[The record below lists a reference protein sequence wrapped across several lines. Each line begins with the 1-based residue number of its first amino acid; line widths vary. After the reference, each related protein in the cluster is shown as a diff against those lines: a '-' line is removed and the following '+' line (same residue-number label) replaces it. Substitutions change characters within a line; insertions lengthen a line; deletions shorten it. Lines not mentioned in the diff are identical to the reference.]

1 MQFLGRFQGENG
13 ALAMNDNHASTD
25 KATALPVYS
34 VEDGDIDHDR
44 QAVID
49 IWRGN
54 LGSEEILDER
64 YDSIAGG
71 PFGPPMLKFLR
82 HRPSGQRVGVGLLG
96 PRRMLWQ
103 DREIR
108 AGVLAYF
115 AVIPEHRS
123 LGPALMLQSAL
134 LESSCKHFDLV
145 YSLPEQGA
153 RAVFKRIG
161 YAVIGEMARYVKV
174 IRHAHYLE
182 RMLPR
187 IAART
192 LGPLV
197 DWVFRLRDLAFAP
210 RARRFDSQWS
220 TCVDARMDELWH
232 HSDHGDAL
240 VSIRDTRL
248 LRWRFDEAP
257 VATNRYLLVS
267 HADGNRLAAWFAC
280 EADPKTP
287 STLQVTDFWSMGS
300 GQAMEREYIDIL
312 AARARQQG
320 YASLSL
326 NFAGSTCK
334 LVNWAAARFVERS
347 KSPVFGRWHDPTLH
361 GEGPID
367 MHLTF
372 LDNDG

>member
-1 MQFLGRFQGENG
+1 MWPLGRFQGENG
-13 ALAMNDNHASTD
+13 ALAMNDDRVSTA
-25 KATALPVYS
+25 KMTALPVYS
-34 VEDGDIDHDR
+34 VEDGDIDRDR

-64 YDSIAGG
+64 YDSIVGS
-71 PFGPPMLKFLR
+71 PFGPPMLKLLR
-82 HRPSGQRVGVGLLG
+82 HGPSGQRVGVGLLG
-96 PRRMLWQ
+96 PRRMLWRG
-103 DREIR
+103 REIR

-123 LGPALMLQSAL
+123 LGPALMLQNAL
-134 LESSCKHFDLV
+134 LESSCNHFDLV
-145 YSLPEQGA
+145 YSMPEQGA
-153 RAVFKRIG
+153 RAVFKRVG
-161 YAVIGEMARYVKV
+161 YAVIGEMVRYVKV

-182 RMLPR
+182 RMMPR
-187 IAART
+187 IVART
-192 LGPLV
+192 IGPLV
-197 DWVFRLRDLAFAP
+197 DCAFRLRDLASAQRTRQFN
-210 RARRFDSQWS
+210 SQWS

-240 VSIRDTRL
+240 VSIRDTRM

-257 VATNRYLLVS
+257 VATIRYLLVS

-287 STLQVTDFWSMGS
+287 STLQVTDFWSADS
-300 GQAMEREYIDIL
+300 GQAMEREFIDIL
-312 AARARQQG
+312 ASHARQNG
-320 YASLSL
+320 YASISL
-326 NFAGSTCK
+326 NFAGGTCK
-334 LVNWAAARFVERS
+334 LVNWTAARFVERS
-347 KSPVFGRWHDPTLH
+347 KSPVFGRWHDHVLH
-361 GEGPID
+361 GKELID